1 MAKSQLRAAAGLG
14 EKQSFFETFFAYY
27 CWLLREGSMGNH
39 YHYNSC
45 SVLPLQGQFWYFI
58 NYCCYFFGFILLGLG
73 RGKRLSEPSWRH
85 ELEVRMT
92 DHRVWWRC
100 PRDHCIA
107 VCYLQKRQPLLLFV
121 KANLGCIQLVSPCF
135 SCWHVTEVVLG
146 LTPGVGPSI
155 KNFLSLCPVPR
166 FSHLVGL
173 RPRLKTTHLQFFF
186 FNQKIKNRPK
196 LLKNRDVQEPVK
208 RLKKLLR
215 PLVAI
220 KRVEEALKGKEER
233 GWRSW
238 YGLWWKLKKG
248 GLQWLIRHKEE
259 GSEKPWHLIP
269 FVYFSFLKNT
279 NLLVSK
285 IVLSI
290 ILKKKRLYQKKYPLC
305 KVLIDLDVF
314 LSIFF

>member
-1 MAKSQLRAAAGLG
+1 MLTRHRSGVRAHA
-14 EKQSFFETFFAYY
+14 
-27 CWLLREGSMGNH
+27 
-39 YHYNSC
+39 
-45 SVLPLQGQFWYFI
+45 
-58 NYCCYFFGFILLGLG
+58 
-73 RGKRLSEPSWRH
+73 
-85 ELEVRMT
+85 
-92 DHRVWWRC
+92 RC
-100 PRDHCIA
+100 RSL
-107 VCYLQKRQPLLLFV
+107 YQKLFV
-121 KANLGCIQLVSPCF
+121 PI
-135 SCWHVTEVVLG
+135 
-146 LTPGVGPSI
+146 
-155 KNFLSLCPVPR
+155 VPR

-314 LSIFF
+314 LSILFLNLHFIFKHFVSIEKIKIFNFSGIWNIPISKRCQQLWF

>member
-135 SCWHVTEVVLG
+135 SC
-146 LTPGVGPSI
+146 
-155 KNFLSLCPVPR
+155 
-166 FSHLVGL
+166 
-173 RPRLKTTHLQFFF
+173 
-186 FNQKIKNRPK
+186 
-196 LLKNRDVQEPVK
+196 
-208 RLKKLLR
+208 
-215 PLVAI
+215 
-220 KRVEEALKGKEER
+220 
-233 GWRSW
+233 
-238 YGLWWKLKKG
+238 
-248 GLQWLIRHKEE
+248 
-259 GSEKPWHLIP
+259 
-269 FVYFSFLKNT
+269 
-279 NLLVSK
+279 
-285 IVLSI
+285 
-290 ILKKKRLYQKKYPLC
+290 
-305 KVLIDLDVF
+305 
-314 LSIFF
+314 